1 MQVKTHARK
10 NTLKQIEK
18 RPYYFSAKAFI
29 KRFDE
34 VSTLPRHVREA
45 IRTGRFLLVGYTHA
59 K

>member
-1 MQVKTHARK
+1 MRVNTHARR

-18 RPYYFSAKAFI
+18 RPYYFSAKRFI

-34 VSTLPRHVREA
+34 VLTLPRHVREA
-45 IRTGRFLLVGYTHA
+45 IRTGRFVLASYKHA

>member
-1 MQVKTHARK
+1 MRVNTHARR

-34 VSTLPRHVREA
+34 FVTLPRPVREA
-45 IRTGRFLLVGYTHA
+45 IRTGRFVWFYR